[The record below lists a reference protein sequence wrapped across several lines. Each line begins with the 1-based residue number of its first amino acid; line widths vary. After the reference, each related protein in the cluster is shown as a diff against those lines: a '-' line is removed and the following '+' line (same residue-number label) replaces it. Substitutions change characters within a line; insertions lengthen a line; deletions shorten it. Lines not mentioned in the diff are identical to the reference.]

1 MDRRT
6 LRALKT
12 DNGVGLITNENFLA
26 TFKNPSTSFLSIIG
40 MTSRHK
46 IPWPPKYVDRQLVS
60 IYNIGCLIGA
70 FINVFVGEW
79 SGRRKAIWAAMFLI
93 ALGAVLQCSAF
104 NVSFRLIILMITT
117 DGRAQV
123 GQLMLGRVITG
134 IGVGIDTSTV
144 PM

>member
-1 MDRRT
+1 MGKCAD
-6 LRALKT
+6 LES
-12 DNGVGLITNENFLA
+12 VF
-26 TFKNPSTSFLSIIG
+26 
-40 MTSRHK
+40 
-46 IPWPPKYVDRQLVS
+46 

-79 SGRRKAIWAAMFLI
+79 SGRRKVIWAAMFLI

-104 NVSFRLIILMITT
+104 NVSSSCYCSLQHLLN
-117 DGRAQV
+117 DAQV
-123 GQLMLGRVITG
+123 GQLMLGRVIIG